1 MVLEPAGFFE
11 EVAALFLVGG
21 GVVVLPETPAEVL
34 VCLTPAEALVCLD
47 PDFCPRS

>member
-1 MVLEPAGFFE
+1 MEPAGFFE

-21 GVVVLPETPAEVL
+21 EVVVLPEAPT
-34 VCLTPAEALVCLD
+34 EALVCLD

>member
-1 MVLEPAGFFE
+1 MSLELAGFFE

-21 GVVVLPETPAEVL
+21 GVVVLPEAPAKGL
-34 VCLTPAEALVCLD
+34 VCLAPAEALVCLD